1 MHCCRLRSYANEH
14 RDDFGESESALADVV
29 KKCKTIKD
37 FEEATVC
44 QLFGFSS
51 LDEYCRRGSSQF
63 HIPHIQTK
71 SLILVSEDDPF
82 IG

>member
-1 MHCCRLRSYANEH
+1 MHGCRLRSYANEH
-14 RDDFGESESALADVV
+14 RDDFGEVETVLAENV
-29 KKCKTIKD
+29 KKCRTIKD

-44 QLFGFSS
+44 QLFGFPS

-63 HIPHIQTK
+63 HIPHIRTK
-71 SLILVSEDDPF
+71 SLILVAEDDPF